1 MERVYQPTMPAGALM
16 FERVVERPEPSRGRR
31 KAKVPPAAAPRPDA
45 LEGRQGVA
53 APQEIPVP
61 VTRAREKT
69 NEPHVKDV
77 DLLKAFLAGDERAF
91 AALYGRRKAEVYTYC
106 LRMMGGDPDLASDAF
121 QETFIKV
128 YEKAETFR
136 VGTNVMGWLYMIA
149 RNTCLNVHRA
159 RKNNDSIDHH
169 PSLESR
175 DRSLRPEYEEEQH
188 FLRAI
193 LEEAIQSLPQEFRE
207 PFILREFD
215 GFSYGEIASITGATL
230 AMTKIRIHR
239 AKERMRV
246 ILKPYLN
253 DDEGRATSS
262 ETD

>member
-1 MERVYQPTMPAGALM
+1 MPAGALII
-16 FERVVERPEPSRGRR
+16 ERVRQELAPPKRGKKANPPVQDPPRPI
-31 KAKVPPAAAPRPDA
+31 AAPVDHTPA
-45 LEGRQGVA
+45 
-53 APQEIPVP
+53 P
-61 VTRAREKT
+61 VTTSSRRTTTEH
-69 NEPHVKDV
+69 ELKDV

-91 AALYGRRKAEVYTYC
+91 AQLYARRKAEVYTYC

-159 RKNNDSIDHH
+159 RRNNDSIDHH
-169 PSLESR
+169 PTLESR
-175 DRSLRPEYEEEQH
+175 DRSLRPEYDEEQH

-193 LEEAIQSLPQEFRE
+193 LEEAIASLPEEFRE

-215 GFSYGEIASITGATL
+215 GFSYSEIAAITGAPL
-230 AMTKIRIHR
+230 ARTKIRIHR

-246 ILKPYLN
+246 ILKPYL
-253 DDEGRATSS
+253 S
-262 ETD
+262 EEVGQKTDARKE